1 MKRLTRTQWAI
12 LGTGFGVVALIG
24 GIAWFVDRKQAS
36 ERETAAAV
44 SGGMPGMLGMDMPMG
59 GAGGVVQLTAA
70 QLRQF
75 GVTFGSVERRTL
87 ATELRVP
94 GTVVADETRIGQV
107 TLKFGGFVE
116 RLHANVT
123 GQYVRSGQPLMEV
136 YSPEVFAA
144 MQELLVAARLE
155 RTSAG
160 AAPIPGVPGSASD
173 LVTSGRRRLALLGVA
188 ESDIEATLRR
198 GEPSRT
204 VTVYSPASGIVTERM
219 VTEGQAVQAGQT
231 LYTISDL
238 SGVWVNADV
247 RETDAAA
254 LRAGI
259 GADVE
264 LASMPGRP
272 FKGMVTYVYPTL
284 NPQTRTV
291 TARVTVANAGGQL
304 RPGMFAT
311 VHLRSP
317 TRRALTVSSSAV
329 VRTGERT
336 LVFVDFGGGRIEPQ
350 PIEIGQS
357 TSEYTEVLAGLEPG
371 QRVVTSAQF
380 LLDSES
386 NLAEVMRSMIGQGT
400 PGMSD
405 MKDMRNMP
413 GMDMGGKATY
423 KGARVRP

>member
-1 MKRLTRTQWAI
+1 MKPLNRTQRAI
-12 LGTGFGVVALIG
+12 LSTGVGTLALIAVVAWL
-24 GIAWFVDRKQAS
+24 VENDSAS
-36 ERETAAAV
+36 KRTTAAT
-44 SGGMPGMLGMDMPMG
+44 SPQSMSGMPGMSTPPG
-59 GAGGVVQLTAA
+59 GTIQLTTA
-70 QLRQF
+70 QIRQF
-75 GVTFGSVERRTL
+75 GVTFGSAEQRTL
-87 ATELRVP
+87 VTELRVP
-94 GTVVADETRIGQV
+94 GTVVTDETRIVQV
-107 TLKFGGFVE
+107 ALKFGGFVE

-123 GQYVRSGQPLMEV
+123 GQYVRPGQPLMEV

-144 MQELLVAARLE
+144 MQELLVALRLE
-155 RTSAG
+155 RSSAG
-160 AAPIPGVPGSASD
+160 GAPIPGVPASATD
-173 LVTSGRRRLALLGVA
+173 LVASARRRLALLGVA
-188 ESDIEATLRR
+188 ESDIDATLRR

-204 VTVYSPASGIVTERM
+204 ITVYSPAVGIVTERM
-219 VTEGQAVQAGQT
+219 VTQGQAVQSGQT

-247 RETDAAA
+247 RETDAAI
-254 LRAGI
+254 LRTGL

-291 TARVTVANAGGQL
+291 TARVAVANAGGQL

-317 TRRALTVSSSAV
+317 SRRALTVPASGV
-329 VRTGERT
+329 VQTGERT
-336 LVFVDFGGGRIEPQ
+336 LVFVDLGGGRIEPQ

-386 NLAEVMRSMIGQGT
+386 NLAEVMRSMIGQGVS
-400 PGMSD
+400 GMTD
-405 MKDMRNMP
+405 MKGKSSMP
-413 GMDMGGKATY
+413 GMDMGGKPTD

>member
-1 MKRLTRTQWAI
+1 MKPLTRTQWAI
-12 LGTGFGVVALIG
+12 LRTGVGVLVLI
-24 GIAWFVDRKQAS
+24 ATVVWMVDRRQAS
-36 ERETAAAV
+36 ERESATA
-44 SGGMPGMLGMDMPMG
+44 SRGMPGIPGMDMPMG
-59 GAGGVVQLTAA
+59 SAGGTIQLTTA
-70 QLRQF
+70 QMRQF
-75 GVTFGSVERRTL
+75 GVTFGSVEQRTL
-87 ATELRVP
+87 TTGLRVP
-94 GTVVADETRIGQV
+94 GTVVVDETRIMQV
-107 TLKFGGFVE
+107 ALKFGGFVE
-116 RLHANVT
+116 LLHARVT
-123 GQYVRSGQPLMEV
+123 GQYVQRGKPLMEM

-144 MQELLVAARLE
+144 MQELLVAVRLE

-160 AAPIPGVPGSASD
+160 AAPIPGVPASASD
-173 LVTSGRRRLALLGVA
+173 LVTSARRRLALLGVA
-188 ESDIEATLRR
+188 DSDIQETLSR

-204 VTVYSPASGIVTERM
+204 VTVYAPASGVVTERM
-219 VTEGQAVQAGQT
+219 VTQGQAVQSGQT

-247 RETDAAA
+247 RETDAAV
-254 LRAGI
+254 LRVGI

-272 FKGMVTYVYPTL
+272 FKGMVSYVYPTL

-291 TARVTVANAGGQL
+291 TARISVANAGGQL

-317 TRRALTVSSSAV
+317 TRRALTVPSSAV

-336 LVFVDFGGGRIEPQ
+336 LVFVEFGGGRIEPQ
-350 PIEIGQS
+350 EVEIGQS

-386 NLAEVMRSMIGQGT
+386 NLAEVMRSMIGQGV
-400 PGMSD
+400 PMGD
-405 MKDMRNMP
+405 MKGMTNMP
-413 GMDMGGKATY
+413 GMDMGGQPSD

>member
-1 MKRLTRTQWAI
+1 MKPLTRTQWAI
-12 LGTGFGVVALIG
+12 LGTGLGVVALIAT
-24 GIAWFVDRKQAS
+24 IVWVVDRKEAS
-36 ERETAAAV
+36 ARQPAAALR
-44 SGGMPGMLGMDMPMG
+44 GMPGMPGMDMPMG
-59 GAGGVVQLTAA
+59 GEGGTIQLTTA
-70 QLRQF
+70 QMRQF
-75 GVTFGSVERRTL
+75 GVTFGSVEQRTL
-87 ATELRVP
+87 TTELRVP
-94 GTVVADETRIGQV
+94 GTVVVDETRIVQV
-107 TLKFGGFVE
+107 ALKFGGFVE
-116 RLHANVT
+116 LLHAKVT
-123 GQYVRSGQPLMEV
+123 GQFVARGQPLMEV

-160 AAPIPGVPGSASD
+160 AAPIPGVPSSASD
-173 LVTSGRRRLALLGVA
+173 LVTSAQRRLALLGVA
-188 ESDIEATLRR
+188 DSDVQETLSR

-204 VTVYSPASGIVTERM
+204 VTIYAPASGVVTERM
-219 VTEGQAVQAGQT
+219 VTQGQAVQSGQT
-231 LYTISDL
+231 LYTIADL
-238 SGVWVNADV
+238 SSVWVNADV
-247 RETDAAA
+247 RETDAAV
-254 LRAGI
+254 LRVGV

-272 FKGMVTYVYPTL
+272 FKGMVSYVYPTL

-291 TARVTVANAGGQL
+291 TARVSVANAGGQL

-317 TRRALTVSSSAV
+317 TRRALTVPSSAV

-336 LVFVDFGGGRIEPQ
+336 LVFVELGGGRIEPQ
-350 PIEIGQS
+350 EIEIGQS

-386 NLAEVMRSMIGQGT
+386 NLAEVMRSMIGQGM
-400 PGMSD
+400 PMGD
-405 MKDMRNMP
+405 MKGMTNMP
-413 GMDMGGKATY
+413 GMDMGGQPSD